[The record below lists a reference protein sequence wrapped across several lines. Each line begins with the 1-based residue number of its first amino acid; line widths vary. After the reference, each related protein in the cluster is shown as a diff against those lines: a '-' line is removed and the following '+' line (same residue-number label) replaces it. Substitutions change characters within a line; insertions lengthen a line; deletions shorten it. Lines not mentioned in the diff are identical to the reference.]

1 MHEVYTM
8 VCVLCRETEES
19 KKFSFKSLQLMC
31 CKEVCHNNI
40 LTCFLQQ
47 FFMQE
52 ERERNDVAMYET
64 VDDPS
69 HTPAPYEE
77 VREVK
82 RSQDIQLTSNEA
94 YGPIL
99 RENIQT
105 TPNTA
110 YGQVHL

>member
-1 MHEVYTM
+1 
-8 VCVLCRETEES
+8 
-19 KKFSFKSLQLMC
+19 
-31 CKEVCHNNI
+31 
-40 LTCFLQQ
+40 
-47 FFMQE
+47 MQE

-69 HTPAPYEE
+69 HTPATYEE

>member
-1 MHEVYTM
+1 MYVGRQRKVRSFPSNHYNS
-8 VCVLCRETEES
+8 CVANR
-19 KKFSFKSLQLMC
+19 FAI
-31 CKEVCHNNI
+31 I
-40 LTCFLQQ
+40 LVFDLFLQQ

-52 ERERNDVAMYET
+52 ERERNEVAMYET
-64 VDDPS
+64 VNDPS

>member
-1 MHEVYTM
+1 MSRFNCDNVKI
-8 VCVLCRETEES
+8 CSGL
-19 KKFSFKSLQLMC
+19 
-31 CKEVCHNNI
+31 
-40 LTCFLQQ
+40 Q
-47 FFMQE
+47 FFTQE
-52 ERERNDVAMYET
+52 ERERIEVAMYET
-64 VDDPS
+64 VNDPS

-94 YGPIL
+94 L

>member
-1 MHEVYTM
+1 MFD
-8 VCVLCRETEES
+8 L
-19 KKFSFKSLQLMC
+19 
-31 CKEVCHNNI
+31 
-40 LTCFLQQ
+40 FLRQ
-47 FFMQE
+47 FFTQE
-52 ERERNDVAMYET
+52 ERERNEVAMYET
-64 VDDPS
+64 VADPP